1 MAKVS
6 TSISIDSEVR
16 EKVMPILS
24 ELGLDLSTAVGMFL
38 RQTIRDKGIP
48 FNVTLNVPN
57 SETQEALREFQDM
70 REHPE
75 LYKRYSNFGDALKE
89 VLEDA

>member
-75 LYKRYSNFGDALKE
+75 LYKRYRNFGDALKE

>member
-70 REHPE
+70 REHPDV
-75 LYKRYSNFGDALKE
+75 YKRQLWEYGGNK
-89 VLEDA
+89 

>member
-6 TSISIDSEVR
+6 TSISIYSEVR

>member
-38 RQTIRDKGIP
+38 RQTIRHKGIP

-57 SETQEALREFQDM
+57 AETQEALREFQDM
-70 REHPE
+70 REPLE

-89 VLEDA
+89 VVEDA